1 MGVRFSP
8 GEASWS
14 YSGFHAF
21 RERLSRTIGI
31 NLGEMKGFGGDKSWG
46 EVHDDI
52 VGLLNHA
59 DCEGDLLPAECQR
72 IAPRLRELVLPW
84 KPTPDSDEGY
94 DRRMGLRLAEGM
106 EIAADSG
113 VPLEFR

>member
-1 MGVRFSP
+1 MGVRFYP

-14 YSGFHAF
+14 YSGFMEF
-21 RERLSRTIGI
+21 RERLGRAIGVK
-31 NLGEMKGFGGDKSWG
+31 LSDMTGFGGQRPWA

-59 DCEGDLLPAECQR
+59 DCEGELLPAECSR
-72 IAPRLRELVLPW
+72 IASRLRELVLSW

-94 DRRMGLRLAEGM
+94 DRKMGLRLAEGM
-106 EIAADSG
+106 EIAADANH
-113 VPLEFR
+113 PLEFR